1 MNNIM
6 KLNLLSGVVA
16 LGLLSVPVGAQ
27 AAIISLASTTD
38 GITLT
43 GTGTLV
49 DVSIAAGT
57 GSGSFLNGTIPGT
70 YSLGAVSLTA
80 GPNVAERYPVTVQ
93 SPASEA
99 FTYSDSAGNALTG
112 DIHWNFLQDN
122 TPNPRFFGSMTV
134 LTSSGSAGFM
144 ATWSPNSIDAIDFTT
159 TQIGGGFATL
169 DALVAAH
176 GTTTVGISSGEVATV
191 PGPIVGA
198 GLPGLVAA
206 CGGLLALSRRRR
218 RLVS

>member
-43 GTGTLV
+43 VTGTLV

-122 TPNPRFFGSMTV
+122 THNPKFFGSMTV

-144 ATWSPNSIDAIDFTT
+144 ATWSLSSIDAIDFTT
-159 TQIGGGFATL
+159 TGIGGGFAPWTRWSRHTGL
-169 DALVAAH
+169 QR
-176 GTTTVGISSGEVATV
+176 SEY
-191 PGPIVGA
+191 
-198 GLPGLVAA
+198 LPGR
-206 CGGLLALSRRRR
+206 LLRFQGQS
-218 RLVS
+218 